1 MLCPASDLTV
11 DRFQR
16 ATSPCPLKEAH
27 PQSPAL
33 GWPPRS
39 WGPIA
44 QQGWVTCWGMG
55 ARKAGLLAVSFLRR
69 AAEPARRG
77 GICPGEEALPWGL
90 QPHCARA
97 AHPAAAQAWPPHT
110 DPPSCL
116 CCSSRLPFLP
126 TRPGGC
132 LSALSAIPGIYFHFP
147 IPFWPLSPTLGSF
160 TYRAPSRPLSW
171 GHLPTRLFTLPMANS
186 VEAEDRPR
194 PFSSLSPGLLTLSL
208 AGLCAVVTWS
218 GHEMPLAEPAWGLG
232 A

>member
-1 MLCPASDLTV
+1 MLGHGGQKGRAPGCQLPSQSSRASQEGRDLP
-11 DRFQR
+11 RGG
-16 ATSPCPLKEAH
+16 S
-27 PQSPAL
+27 
-33 GWPPRS
+33 PPR
-39 WGPIA
+39 
-44 QQGWVTCWGMG
+44 
-55 ARKAGLLAVSFLRR
+55 
-69 AAEPARRG
+69 
-77 GICPGEEALPWGL
+77 GL

-126 TRPGGC
+126 TRPGGS